1 MTTADQILWNHVTE
15 TLKSTHELIGVQSF
29 TAAVLRLST
38 ATGWALDIESEEIR
52 NRAKDCIE
60 DTARYLSD
68 EMGRW
73 GADPE

>member
-1 MTTADQILWNHVTE
+1 MTTNDQILWNHVTE
-15 TLKSTHELIGVQSF
+15 TLKSTHQLVTVQSF

-38 ATGWALDIESEEIR
+38 ATEWALDIESEEIR
-52 NRAKDCIE
+52 NRAKDCIA

-73 GADPE
+73 GADPA

>member
-1 MTTADQILWNHVTE
+1 MTTNDQILWNHVTE
-15 TLKSTHELIGVQSF
+15 TLKNTHKLVSVQSF
-29 TAAVLRLST
+29 TAAVLRLNV

-52 NRAKDCIE
+52 DRAKDIID